1 MSDLQ
6 GMESAVSGKA
16 QRLYYGAVREEIRM
30 IRIGT
35 FAVALVMLAA
45 CSTTGVFPS
54 QSGKPWN
61 DVDETGVPLGKGA
74 KECKY
79 QAMVGSA
86 SATGVS
92 KQSDVAGDLYEQC
105 MHNRGY

>member
-1 MSDLQ
+1 
-6 GMESAVSGKA
+6 
-16 QRLYYGAVREEIRM
+16 M

-35 FAVALVMLAA
+35 FAVAMVMLTA
-45 CSTTGVFPS
+45 CSNTGVFPS
-54 QSGKPWN
+54 QTGKAWN
-61 DVDETGVPLGKGA
+61 DADENGVSLSTGA